1 MVLMAVVLFFILY
14 VDLGRRTT
22 SEKIVENKDIYER
35 DNSIYDVYIS
45 VFPTKDD
52 AGNILDFS
60 AFSQCTS
67 KNRTYY
73 NPTLD
78 CNVQILNEGEAPDLK
93 KI

>member
-1 MVLMAVVLFFILY
+1 M
-14 VDLGRRTT
+14 
-22 SEKIVENKDIYER
+22 ENKDIYER

-67 KNRTYY
+67 KT
-73 NPTLD
+73 
-78 CNVQILNEGEAPDLK
+78 VHIIILLWTVMYRY
-93 KI
+93 